1 MDELRGDLA
10 SLCVNGEE
18 NSGETASVAQR
29 IEQYLRKNYAEH
41 ITNQTLGGVFGY
53 VPSYVSMLFR
63 REYGVSPSE
72 YLTDV
77 RIEQAKHRLLEDP
90 NVLIRDVALTVGFKS
105 QHHFSRTFKNHEGVW
120 PSDFSHERRLR

>member
-10 SLCVNGEE
+10 SLCASGEE
-18 NSGETASVAQR
+18 SSSETASVAQR

-72 YLTDV
+72 YLTNV
-77 RIEQAKHRLLEDP
+77 RIEQAKKRLLEDP
-90 NVLIRDVALTVGFKS
+90 NVLIRDVAVAVGFKS

-120 PSDFSHERRLR
+120 PSDFAHERRLP